1 MTTDAVVDAG
11 DATFA
16 SEVIERSS
24 ELPVVVDFWA
34 PWCGPCRV
42 IGPVLEQLA
51 NEFAGQVQLVKVNV
65 DESPRVA
72 AQFGIESIPAVM
84 AFRDGAVASSFVG
97 AVPESEARA
106 FFESL
111 VPGEADEQADAGIRA
126 FVDGDLDAARS
137 HYEAALESSPDHVVA
152 TIGLAELF
160 QTTGDLDQ
168 AERLAS
174 RWPGD
179 PRAKRVLTSIRLQR
193 AAGDADRGELES
205 RLTEHDDDASAHYA
219 LGNLLAATGAWE
231 PALEHLLATVRLD
244 RKLDDDGGRLRML
257 DVFEVLGTEHQLA
270 QEYRQRLTALL
281 F

>member
-51 NEFAGQVQLVKVNV
+51 SEYGGQVQLVKVNV

-72 AQFGIESIPAVM
+72 AEFGIESIPAVM
-84 AFRDGAVASSFVG
+84 AFRNGAVANSFVG
-97 AVPESEARA
+97 AVPEPEARA
-106 FFESL
+106 FFEAL
-111 VPGEADEQADAGIRA
+111 VPSEADEQADAGIRA
-126 FVDGDLDAARS
+126 FVAGGLEASRS
-137 HYEAALESSPDHVVA
+137 HYEAALAISPDHVVA
-152 TIGLAELF
+152 TIGLAELL
-160 QTTGDLDQ
+160 QTIGDLDQ

-179 PRAKRVLTSIRLQR
+179 PRAKRVLTAIRLQR
-193 AAGDADRGELES
+193 VAGDADRGELES
-205 RLTEHDDDASAHYA
+205 RLAEHDDDAGAHFA
-219 LGNLLAATGAWE
+219 LGSLLTAAEEWE

-244 RKLDDDGGRLRML
+244 RALDDDGGRLRML
-257 DVFEVLGTEHQLA
+257 DVFEVLGADHPLA
-270 QEYRQRLTALL
+270 REYRQRLGLLL